1 MQIFVRPQ
9 PPVRILPHEWEV
21 SSTNSCDISDINSE
35 AGVIAS
41 IILKPELVF
50 YSEQLTPHHFAYE
63 QNGYMYYAVCELA
76 KRNISAV
83 DAYNIT
89 NVLNAS
95 VTTREK
101 AATLLPIP
109 AIKDFI
115 DNAHSIARS
124 TVEEY
129 KLVADSVLNAA
140 FRRDTYKRLQEC
152 QQLCF
157 NANETEIEQKI
168 YSALDD
174 VMMEFST
181 ATDVPQYK
189 DVVDDLWREIQERQ
203 DNGMAGVPFKF
214 ETLNQFATIEP
225 GELFIF
231 AAEAKQ
237 GKSMMLLNEAV
248 DLLKKNLSVMY
259 IDSELN
265 SRMFTCRMLSH
276 LSGIEFNRLKSG
288 RYTEEEATRIEMAL
302 KWLKK
307 KKFTHLYMPM
317 FDAQSIYTAVKKV
330 NHTQGIDV
338 LIVDYFKGKGDGD
351 AFASYQELGRLVD
364 MVKNQICGDMNIA
377 GIGAAQATSSGKVA
391 DSAKI
396 GRNASTIAIIQD
408 KLPEEI
414 EADGPEC
421 GNKKLRIVL
430 NRNGAQMAP
439 DEYIDLSF
447 NGNLISYEEAKQ
459 HVYQT
464 PY

>member
-1 MQIFVRPQ
+1 M
-9 PPVRILPHEWEV
+9 
-21 SSTNSCDISDINSE
+21 SSINVCDISDVSSE

-41 IILKPELVF
+41 AIMRPELVF
-50 YSEQLTPHHFAYE
+50 YSEQLTPHHFTNE
-63 QNGYMYYAVCELA
+63 QNGYMYFAICELA
-76 KRNISAV
+76 KRNVNKI

-89 NVLNAS
+89 NILNMDPA
-95 VTTREK
+95 TKEK
-101 AATLLPIP
+101 ASTLLTVA
-109 AIKDFI
+109 AINDFI
-115 DNAHSIARS
+115 ENAHNIARS

-129 KLVADSVLNAA
+129 KLVAGAVLNAA
-140 FRRDTYKRLQEC
+140 FRRDTFNKLLEC
-152 QQLCF
+152 QHLCF

-181 ATDVPQYK
+181 ATEVPQYK

-237 GKSMMLLNEAV
+237 GKSMMLLNEAI
-248 DLLKKNLSVMY
+248 DLMKKGLKVMY

-276 LSGIEFNRLKSG
+276 LSHIEFNRLKSG
-288 RYTEEEATRIEMAL
+288 RYTEEEAQRIEMAL
-302 KWLKK
+302 AWLKNQ
-307 KKFTHLYMPM
+307 KFTHLYMPM

-330 NHTQGIDV
+330 KHTQGIDV

-377 GIGAAQATSSGKVA
+377 GIGAAQATSTGKVA

-459 HVYQT
+459 HIYQT